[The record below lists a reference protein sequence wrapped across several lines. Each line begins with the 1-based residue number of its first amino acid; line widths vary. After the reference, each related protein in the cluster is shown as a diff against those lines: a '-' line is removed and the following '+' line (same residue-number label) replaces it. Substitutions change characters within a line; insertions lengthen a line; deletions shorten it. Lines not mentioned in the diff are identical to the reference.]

1 MADAMMESLGEAN
14 GVKWYWAE
22 PGRFERPGVYYWDGT
37 SNVLCV
43 PYPAKPEAP
52 AQAAPSAGE
61 VERYRKDAE
70 RYRWLC
76 SHAIVPSPSLWD
88 FGVAFAAQDIK
99 QRRGQMHKV
108 ELDAAIDAALSH
120 KEQQP

>member
-52 AQAAPSAGE
+52 AQAAPAVAQVPQDELLSLLQRARLYTNGAC
-61 VERYRKDAE
+61 VHAE
-70 RYRWLC
+70 R
-76 SHAIVPSPSLWD
+76 AP
-88 FGVAFAAQDIK
+88 FAVFRSD
-99 QRRGQMHKV
+99 
-108 ELDAAIDAALSH
+108 LDAAIAALE
-120 KEQQP
+120 KQ